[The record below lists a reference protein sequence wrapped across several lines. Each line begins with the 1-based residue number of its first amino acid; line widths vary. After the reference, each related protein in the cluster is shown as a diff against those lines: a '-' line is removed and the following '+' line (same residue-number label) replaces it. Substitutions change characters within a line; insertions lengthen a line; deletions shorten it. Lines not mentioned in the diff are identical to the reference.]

1 MLPYTLNTSGYFN
14 FRVYQ
19 QNVIPHL
26 RDVMS
31 NMIIFFKYGS
41 LCKSLEHDVKE

>member
-1 MLPYTLNTSGYFN
+1 MLYSTLNMSSDFN

-26 RDVMS
+26 PEVML
-31 NMIIFFKYGS
+31 NVIIFIKSGS
-41 LCKSLEHDVKE
+41 LCKSSEHDVKE